1 MRLITM
7 HASALALA
15 LLVACV
21 PARAQGQ
28 GPDADTRQTSYVMQ
42 LFRETCG
49 AHFAFPAKVREVAKK
64 YAFPANP
71 PYRAELLHGKR
82 GQVWDASAGGSALA
96 LVLIEA
102 GGLSCQVHARDID
115 ADLLQRRFRTLM
127 EGIRSPDITVEKY
140 DQRKVPQGNV
150 TLEQTGYFM
159 MQREWPI
166 GWSFSLTTS
175 TPANGAWQASFIVAA
190 ARKAP

>member
-1 MRLITM
+1 VTATRPPVLAVLFLTC
-7 HASALALA
+7 ASAI
-15 LLVACV
+15 
-21 PARAQGQ
+21 AQDQ
-28 GPDADTRQTSYVMQ
+28 PPDADARQTSYVMQ
-42 LFRETCG
+42 LFRESCG
-49 AHFAFPAKVREVAKK
+49 AHFAFPAKIAEVVKK
-64 YAFPANP
+64 YGFPANP
-71 PYRAELLHGKR
+71 SYSAELLHGKR
-82 GQVWDASAGGSALA
+82 GQVWDASAGGGSPVA

-102 GGLSCQVHARDID
+102 GGLSCQVHARNID

-127 EGIRSPDITVEKY
+127 EGIQSPDITVEKY
-140 DQRKVPQGNV
+140 DQRRVPQGDV

>member
-1 MRLITM
+1 MAALLF
-7 HASALALA
+7 ASACAF
-15 LLVACV
+15 
-21 PARAQGQ
+21 AQEQ
-28 GPDADTRQTSYVMQ
+28 PPDADTRQTSYVLQ

-49 AHFAFPAKVREVAKK
+49 AHFAFPAKIREVAKK

-82 GQVWDASAGGSALA
+82 GQVWDASAGGGSALA

-115 ADLLQRRFRTLM
+115 ADLLQRRFRGLM

-140 DQRKVPQGNV
+140 DQRRVPQGGV
-150 TLEQTGYFM
+150 ILEQTGYFM

-166 GWSFSLTTS
+166 GWSFTLTTS